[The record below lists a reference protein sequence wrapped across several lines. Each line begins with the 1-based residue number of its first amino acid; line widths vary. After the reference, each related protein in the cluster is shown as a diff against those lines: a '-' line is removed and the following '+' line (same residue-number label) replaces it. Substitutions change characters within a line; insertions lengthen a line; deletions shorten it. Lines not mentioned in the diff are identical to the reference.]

1 MIANITKGNGFH
13 GCVAY
18 VLGKDEAEML
28 TTNMGGETPAQLAR
42 EFRLF
47 SNANERV
54 QKPVLHLSINPA
66 PSDRLLDD
74 WELCRITQDLLDGL
88 GLSRNQFI
96 AVKHNDAEFDGQPRP
111 HIHIVVNRVDYE
123 GKCNDDYLDFMRTQT
138 VLRRIE
144 KDYDLTI
151 QPSSWEVEDK
161 KVQPKYLKLV
171 ENTGEKNVV
180 DKIKDGI
187 QRAAADEPEMPTFVA
202 RLLKE
207 NIEVGFHFTRTGK
220 IKGIS
225 YCMDGQPFKGGELGN
240 LYSHVG
246 IQNKLKVNYKQDYQ
260 NEIVSLI
267 ENYKLGINIDD
278 GATSSN
284 NSTDNNDSTSEP
296 IADNCQA
303 VTSPNSYVSV
313 VPSIK
318 EIGYNRKSSI
328 REEELIQNYKSNIN
342 TDEPT
347 SENNATFVTP
357 PQNNNYISVVPSVA
371 ELWEHPKKSKE
382 KNVAPPDATVET
394 PLTVVPE
401 SQSRSEA
408 IEQATKQSSDNN
420 NAIRYLKI
428 ISAYLIH
435 KDKFEF
441 KGDTLHA
448 FLNTDNF
455 QLIVKRI
462 DDNETILSGDY
473 STNNSQWNVTTAN
486 LTASYKKAILQ
497 LQAQLPQQKQL
508 PQQEQQSTT
517 KDLGAG
523 LG

>member
-1 MIANITKGNGFH
+1 VIANITKGNGFH

-54 QKPVLHLSINPA
+54 QKPVLHLSLNPA
-66 PSDRLLDD
+66 PSDRLLSD
-74 WELCRITQDLLDGL
+74 WELCMITQDLLDGL
-88 GLSRNQFI
+88 ELSRNQFI

-123 GKCNDDYLDFMRTQT
+123 GKCHDDYLDFMRTQT

-225 YCMDGQPFKGGELGN
+225 YCMEGQPFKGGELGN

-284 NSTDNNDSTSEP
+284 NSTDNNDFTNESGS
-296 IADNCQA
+296 DNSQA
-303 VTSPNSYVSV
+303 VATQNSYVSV

-357 PQNNNYISVVPSVA
+357 PQNNNYISVVPSI
-371 ELWEHPKKSKE
+371 EEIFGTSIHKE
-382 KNVAPPDATVET
+382 TKNIATPPDATIET
-394 PLTVVPE
+394 QPTIAPE
-401 SQSRSEA
+401 L
-408 IEQATKQSSDNN
+408 QATSPTMEQSSKQSIVNDETVQY
-420 NAIRYLKI
+420 AIAIAGYM
-428 ISAYLIH
+428 A
-435 KDKFEF
+435 DQNTFELQ
-441 KGDTLHA
+441 GETLHA
-448 FLNTDNF
+448 TLSDNAEE
-455 QLIVKRI
+455 LTVKRR
-462 DDNETILSGDY
+462 DSNEIILSGNY
-473 STNNSQWNVTTAN
+473 SLDGKWQITTAIG
-486 LTASYKKAILQ
+486 LTPKERERILKLKQ
-497 LQAQLPQQKQL
+497 RIGQYDKQKNDGVAK
-508 PQQEQQSTT
+508 QEDQGMEQ
-517 KDLGAG
+517 
-523 LG
+523 